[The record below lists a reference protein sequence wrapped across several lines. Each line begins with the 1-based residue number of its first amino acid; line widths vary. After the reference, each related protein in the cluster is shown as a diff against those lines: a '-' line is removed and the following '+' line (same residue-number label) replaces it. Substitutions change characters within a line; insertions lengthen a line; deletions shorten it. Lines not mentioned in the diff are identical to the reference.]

1 MIPNSI
7 YLKRIENAMS
17 NIFMTKAQRTATKR
31 NINTLEKRTIKALH
45 NNIIDVNEYAQVM
58 SWLNMCRMV
67 LNNEN
72 N

>member
-1 MIPNSI
+1 MIPSEI

-31 NINTLEKRTIKALH
+31 NINTLEKRMTKALH
-45 NNIIDVNEYAQVM
+45 NNTIDVNEYAQVI
-58 SWLNMCRMV
+58 SWLNMCRMI
-67 LNNEN
+67 LYNEN